1 MHPAH
6 LLLLCLLSLLSGCS
20 SPTSPS
26 NIEAARV
33 TTQSSGQLILYPSIE
48 SRPAPTY
55 NWPTPKSPVITNYS
69 FHCHGASGSLSTEE
83 SLIFD
88 CDGIK
93 HLAKPFFV
101 HPLLLTIAQL
111 IHHHFPITVEE
122 GYCCPMHYQFL
133 QVSGVPLSEQ
143 HCKGL
148 AAIVATQQS
157 ISPQMLAPILTKLYK
172 GPPLPSKTIT
182 LSQTSI
188 QNEDFKI
195 TSTFRKNKPIL
206 IIEIQNE

>member
-1 MHPAH
+1 
-6 LLLLCLLSLLSGCS
+6 
-20 SPTSPS
+20 
-26 NIEAARV
+26 
-33 TTQSSGQLILYPSIE
+33 
-48 SRPAPTY
+48 
-55 NWPTPKSPVITNYS
+55 
-69 FHCHGASGSLSTEE
+69 
-83 SLIFD
+83 
-88 CDGIK
+88 
-93 HLAKPFFV
+93 
-101 HPLLLTIAQL
+101 
-111 IHHHFPITVEE
+111 
-122 GYCCPMHYQFL
+122 MHYQFL
-133 QVSGVPLSEQ
+133 KVSGVPLSEQ

>member
-26 NIEAARV
+26 HIEAARV

-111 IHHHFPITVEE
+111 I
-122 GYCCPMHYQFL
+122 
-133 QVSGVPLSEQ
+133 
-143 HCKGL
+143 KGL